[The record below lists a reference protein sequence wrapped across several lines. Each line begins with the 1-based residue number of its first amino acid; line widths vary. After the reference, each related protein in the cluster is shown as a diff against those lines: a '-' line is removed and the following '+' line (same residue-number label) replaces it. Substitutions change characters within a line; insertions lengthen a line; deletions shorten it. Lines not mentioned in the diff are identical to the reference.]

1 MNLKLSYT
9 KVFDL
14 KPVKNDAGEHTVTL
28 ITGKILKIHVHS
40 GVLADCNENNNNSKP
55 VVDWQ
60 KLQPMARLGGDTY
73 GVLGSS
79 FDLPRPDRK

>member
-1 MNLKLSYT
+1 MNFTLANI

-40 GVLADCNENNNNSKP
+40 GVLADGNESTNNSKP